1 MKYILF
7 LSLFFSVLK
16 FFGQEEK
23 VKKNAGYVEIGG
35 NAFTFMSLNYER
47 TLSLEKKEIFQLA
60 FRLGGSFT
68 KTDFDST
75 ITYSL
80 PTEINLLIGK
90 NRLSKSSNY
99 LELGVGYTPFFSSSD
114 LIATNIPSHL
124 KHSFYYLMSF
134 RVGYRFVMENSV
146 LFRFGVLGTVFPKTN
161 EGSKILFQPTIG
173 LSFGYI
179 F

>member
-7 LSLFFSVLK
+7 LFLIFFSLNI
-16 FFGQEEK
+16 FGQEEK
-23 VKKNAGYVEIGG
+23 AKKNVVYLEIGG

-47 TLSLEKKEIFQLA
+47 TLSMEKKELLQLA

-68 KTDFDST
+68 ETTFDST
-75 ITYSL
+75 ITYST

-90 NRLSKSSNY
+90 NRLSKGSNY

-114 LIATNIPSHL
+114 LVATNIPSHQN
-124 KHSFYYLMSF
+124 HSFYYLMSF

-146 LFRFGVLGTVFPKTN
+146 LFRFGVLETVFPKTS
-161 EGSKILFQPTIG
+161 GDSKVLFKPAIG
-173 LSFGYI
+173 LSFGYL